1 MKFQTIVFSVVAFS
15 LVFVS
20 CQNKKGDSRTYTF
33 EEHTGKYPY
42 KTVTHDA
49 SGTRIYTLKNG
60 LTVMLSVNREKPR
73 VQTYIAVKAGSKNDP
88 ADHTGLAHYLEHLM
102 FKGTDKYG
110 TMDYARE
117 KVYLDAIDSLYE
129 MYNHTTDPVLRKKI
143 YEQIDKTSGKASEF
157 SIANEYDKMV
167 SLIGVQGSNA
177 FTGTEQTVYVADVP
191 SNQLDKWL
199 HLEGE
204 RFRKPVFR
212 IFHTELEAVYEE
224 KNRTIDNDF
233 AQFFEVAL
241 GALYKKHTYGTQ
253 TTIGTIEHLKDPSL
267 LAIKKFYNTYYV
279 PNNMGIVMCGDFD
292 PDKIIESIDR
302 NFGAL
307 KPGDVP
313 KFTFEKE
320 DSMQTSKI
328 LDVVGPME
336 EIIGVFYRLPGA
348 VGKDAPMENLLG
360 SVVNRLIDLD
370 LNQKQKTLE
379 GGCYNDVMK
388 DYSTFTLSAKI
399 RSGQSF
405 DEVRDLLVHE
415 VDKVKNGDF
424 EPELLQAIINNY
436 KLDRIKKSE
445 DNEGRANDMLASLVL
460 DRPWTDVAGELDY
473 IGSITKDQVMEYA
486 KRYLTNYICVNKKNG
501 ELPSREKV
509 EKPKITPVKTNPDSS
524 SAFVKEFKA
533 IEVPKIEPVFVDYTK
548 DISSASLN
556 NNVPL
561 KYIQNKSN
569 ELFSV
574 YYVFDMGKFT
584 DKKLPFAFNYLNYA
598 GTDSLTA
605 EQLNKE
611 FYNLACSYGISA
623 SNEKSYVYLSGLQ
636 ENFDKAMKLFEYF
649 MSHVKPDQEALNK
662 MIEGELKNRADNK
675 LDKGHIRS
683 ALLSYAAYGSKNPV
697 NDVLDSQ
704 ALVSLKAEEL
714 CQLVKGLKD
723 YKHRVFYYGPL
734 ALNEAAGKMNSYHI
748 TQATLK
754 DVPEMQHYTRTPSKE
769 TKVYFVNYDMVQA
782 EVMWQNNNMGYDP
795 ANAPAI
801 KLFNEYFGGGMGSL
815 VFQTIRES
823 KALAYSTYA
832 YFNTPTRKDDQYN
845 VVAYVGTQ
853 ADKFDEALIAMNDL
867 LHDMK
872 PVEQLLNTSK
882 EAILKNIETSRTTK
896 ADIFFA
902 YENAQQMGLSEDINK
917 RIYER
922 VPGMTTT
929 DLMAFYNTFIKEN
942 TYSYCVL
949 ASKQRV
955 PVNKLQ
961 KLGPVQQISL
971 TEVFGY

>member
-1 MKFQTIVFSVVAFS
+1 MKLQTLIFSALAFS
-15 LVFVS
+15 LAFIS
-20 CQNKKGDSRTYTF
+20 CNTKSNEKRTYAF
-33 EEHTGKYPY
+33 EEHAGKYPY
-42 KTVTHDA
+42 KTVTNDA

-60 LTVMLSVNREKPR
+60 LTVMLSVNKEKPR

-102 FKGTDKYG
+102 FKGTDKFG
-110 TMDYARE
+110 TMNYDKE
-117 KVYLDAIDSLYE
+117 KVLLDAIDSLYE
-129 MYNHTTDPVLRKKI
+129 VYNHTTDAKQRENI
-143 YEQIDKTSGKASEF
+143 YHQIDVASGKASEY

-191 SNQLDKWL
+191 SNQIDKWL

-204 RFRKPVFR
+204 RFRNPVFR

-292 PDKIIESIDR
+292 PDKVIESIDK
-302 NFGAL
+302 NFGEL
-307 KPGDVP
+307 KPSNVP
-313 KFTFEKE
+313 EFHFEKE
-320 DSMQTSKI
+320 DSMQTSQI

-348 VGKDAPMENLLG
+348 TGNDAPMENLLG
-360 SVVNRLIDLD
+360 SVVNRLIDID

-379 GGCYNDVMK
+379 GGCYNDGMK
-388 DYSTFTLSAKI
+388 DYSTFTVSAKI

-405 DEVRDLLVHE
+405 EEVRDLLVHE
-415 VDKVKNGDF
+415 VDKVKNGEFDQ
-424 EPELLQAIINNY
+424 ELLQAIINNY
-436 KLDRIKKSE
+436 KLEKVKKSE
-445 DNEGRANDMLASLVL
+445 DNEGRANDMLNALVL
-460 DRPWTDVAGELDY
+460 GRPWTDVSGELDY
-473 IGSITKDQVMEYA
+473 IGSITRQQVIDYA
-486 KRYLTNYICVNKKNG
+486 KRYLNNYVCVNKKNG
-501 ELPSREKV
+501 PLSVREKV

-533 IEVPKIEPVFVDYTK
+533 IEVPKIEPVFLDFSK
-548 DISSASLN
+548 DISNGNLN

-584 DKKLPFAFNYLNYA
+584 DRKLPFAFDYLNYA
-598 GTDSLTA
+598 GTDSLSA
-605 EQLNKE
+605 EQLNKA

-636 ENFDKAMKLFEYF
+636 ENFDKAIQLFEYF
-649 MSHVKPDQEALNK
+649 MSHIKPDQEALNK

-675 LDKGHIRS
+675 LDKGHIRT
-683 ALLSYAAYGSKNPV
+683 ALLNYAAYGKKNPV
-697 NDVLDSQ
+697 NDVLDS
-704 ALVSLKAEEL
+704 ATLVSLKAEDL
-714 CQLVKGLKD
+714 CNTIKGLKEF
-723 YKHRVFYYGPL
+723 KHRVLYYGPMKMDETTSR
-734 ALNEAAGKMNSYHI
+734 LNKYHI
-748 TQATLK
+748 TPAAMK
-754 DVPEMQHYTRTPSKE
+754 EVPPMTRYTRVPTKE
-769 TKVYFVNYDMVQA
+769 TSVYFVNYDMVQA
-782 EVMWQNNNMGYDP
+782 EIMWQNNNVAYNPD
-795 ANAPAI
+795 NAPSV

-832 YFNTPTRKDDQYN
+832 YFNNPTRKEDVYN
-845 VVAYVGTQ
+845 MVAYVGTQ
-853 ADKFDEALIAMNDL
+853 ADKFDEALLAMNEL
-867 LHDMK
+867 LHQMK
-872 PVEQLLNTSK
+872 PVDQLLNTSK
-882 EAILKNIETSRTTK
+882 EAIIKNIETSRTTK

-902 YENAQQMGLSEDINK
+902 YENAQMMGLNDDINK
-917 RIYER
+917 RIYEK
-922 VPGMTTT
+922 VPSMTSD
-929 DLMAFYNTFIKEN
+929 DLMAFYNTFIKDN
-942 TYSYCVL
+942 AYSYCVL

-955 PVNKLQ
+955 PLARLQ
-961 KLGPVQQISL
+961 KLGPVQVISL
-971 TEVFGY
+971 TDIFGY